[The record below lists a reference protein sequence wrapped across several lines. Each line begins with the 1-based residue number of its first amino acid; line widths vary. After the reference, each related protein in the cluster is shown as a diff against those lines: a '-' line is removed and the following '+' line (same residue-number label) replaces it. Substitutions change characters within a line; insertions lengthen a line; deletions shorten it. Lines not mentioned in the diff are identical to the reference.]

1 MLRCVIQRAT
11 NLERGERHSDPL
23 ASITFR
29 GKRPENLRNP
39 GGPEILWWFLKTS
52 MTCNK
57 CCYIA
62 V

>member
-39 GGPEILWWFLKTS
+39 GGPEILWWFLKTGE
-52 MTCNK
+52 M
-57 CCYIA
+57 YDL
-62 V
+62 